1 MEVVFQPARLNR
13 ATNCAR
19 LLSVA
24 GLETQQPSW
33 RIRDPQ
39 AVTKPGKICTI
50 HPNTGVQCLCLP
62 LQQYLGAWVGSQR
75 KRPRCAFLGLA
86 LSCGY
91 PIRLGLFKSRK
102 FNMIYTFIIARPG
115 QKLSQ
120 LKRIRTVSAFGRT
133 EAEARRAFKGLPL
146 VLKSRTQDNQEDA
159 A

>member
-19 LLSVA
+19 LLPVDD
-24 GLETQQPSW
+24 LNTHQPSR
-33 RIRDPQ
+33 RIKQPQ
-39 AVTKPGKICTI
+39 AVTKPRKICTI
-50 HPNTGVQCLCLP
+50 HPNTGIQCRYLP
-62 LQQYLGAWVGSQR
+62 IHQQYSGAWVGSER

-86 LSCGY
+86 PFCGY

-120 LKRIRTVSAFGRT
+120 LKRIRTVRPFGRT
-133 EAEARRAFKGLPL
+133 EAEARRAFKGL
-146 VLKSRTQDNQEDA
+146 VLKSRTPDNQEDA